1 MNRVI
6 ALLAGILFGMGMV
19 VSQMVDPA
27 KVMGFLNITGN
38 WDPSL
43 ALVMGGALL
52 VFTPCYHLF
61 IKPRQTAISG
71 EVMKVPTK
79 MTIDKPLII
88 GASLFG
94 LGWGLAGIC
103 PGPALTAL
111 VTGQQ
116 EILLFLAAMAGGQLL
131 VIGWSKL
138 RVRAMQRASS

>member
-1 MNRVI
+1 MNRLI

-19 VSQMVDPA
+19 ISQMVDPA

-61 IKPRQTAISG
+61 IKPRQRAISG
-71 EVMKVPTK
+71 EAIKVPTN
-79 MTIDKPLII
+79 TVIDKPLII

-111 VTGQQ
+111 VTGQK

-131 VIGWSKL
+131 VISWSKIA
-138 RVRAMQRASS
+138 VGSAQRA

>member
-1 MNRVI
+1 MNRLI

-19 VSQMVDPA
+19 ISQMVDPA
-27 KVMGFLNITGN
+27 KVMGFLNITGD

-52 VFTPCYHLF
+52 VFTPCYHWF
-61 IKPRQTAISG
+61 IKPRQRAISG
-71 EVMKVPTK
+71 EVMKVPT
-79 MTIDKPLII
+79 TTAIDKPLII

-111 VTGQQ
+111 VTGQK
-116 EILLFLAAMAGGQLL
+116 EIVLFLVAMAAGQLM
-131 VIGWSKL
+131 VKAWSKIA
-138 RVRAMQRASS
+138 VGSAQRA